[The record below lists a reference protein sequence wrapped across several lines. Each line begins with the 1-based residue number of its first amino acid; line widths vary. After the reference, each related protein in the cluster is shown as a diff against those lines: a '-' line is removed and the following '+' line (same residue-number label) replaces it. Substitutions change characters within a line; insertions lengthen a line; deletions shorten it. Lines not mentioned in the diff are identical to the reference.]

1 MATRTPANPEK
12 LVTVLAHWPTKAT
25 PNDRLG
31 CGADYGS
38 TSGSDSFWIS
48 LRAVRPSNLRD
59 MGGQRADDVRHIG
72 LYLWLMPMSEGRVRF
87 LIEPRVH
94 DLFSADLAQMERIT
108 VALRAMRRRVDRLD
122 QPVPTL
128 MGFALHLGNVLR
140 ALGLSRAVQY
150 GPDRL
155 DSLASASAVVEDIVA
170 EFERRLARCGR

>member
-72 LYLWLMPMSEGRVRF
+72 LYLWLMPMFERRVRF

-94 DLFSADLAQMERIT
+94 DLYSADAAQMGRLT
-108 VALRAMRRRVDRLD
+108 TTLRAMTKRLYYVD
-122 QPVPTL
+122 PPISTL
-128 MGFALHLGNVLR
+128 SGFKAHLGNVLR

-155 DSLASASAVVEDIVA
+155 DSLAPASAVVEDIVA